1 MAIGRSKV
9 VIVGIGSVG
18 AAVAFNLVM
27 GQVCDDLVLIDLN
40 QEKAWAEATD
50 LTHSLGYSGSKMHVV
65 SGDYA
70 ECRDADVVVIAA
82 ALPYI
87 QGQTRLDM
95 LGKAAGIMNSVV
107 PSIMEHGFNGSIV
120 VITNPVDVISG
131 YVQKLSGL
139 PESRVI
145 GTGTALDS
153 ARLRYH
159 LADVMHVDPQSV
171 YALCMG
177 EHGDSQMIPWSQV
190 TVGGKKFLEILQDN
204 QARLKDFD
212 ISEVKENT
220 AKIAYRIVNA
230 KGATTFGIA
239 AITGQIVNAILRD
252 ENKVIPVS
260 AMLHGEYGTQGIYAG
275 VPAVINSQGVK
286 ELVEYHLTEEEL
298 EALAKSFAV
307 IRSAMDTLEQ
317 QVR

>member
-18 AAVAFNLVM
+18 AATAFNLVM

-40 QEKAWAEATD
+40 EEKAWAEATD
-50 LTHSLGYSGSKMHVV
+50 LQHSLGYSGSKMHVQA
-65 SGDYA
+65 GTYG
-70 ECRDADVVVIAA
+70 ECKDADVVVIAA

-87 QGQTRLDM
+87 KGQTRLDM
-95 LGKAAGIMNSVV
+95 LGKAAGIMNGVV
-107 PSIMEHGFNGSIV
+107 PSIMESGFNGSIV
-120 VITNPVDVISG
+120 VNTNPVDVISW

-139 PESRVI
+139 PESKVI

-204 QARLKDFD
+204 QDRLKEFD
-212 ISEVKENT
+212 IDKVKENT

-239 AITGQIVNAILRD
+239 SITVQIVNAILRD

-260 AMLHGEYGTQGIYAG
+260 AMLHGEYGQQGIYAG

-286 ELVEYHLTEEEL
+286 ELVEYHLTDSELEEL
-298 EALAKSFAV
+298 GRSFEV
-307 IRSAMDTLEQ
+307 IREAQSSL
-317 QVR
+317 

>member
-18 AAVAFNLVM
+18 AATAFNLVM

-40 QEKAWAEATD
+40 EEKAWAEATD
-50 LTHSLGYSGSKMHVV
+50 LQHSLGYSGSKMHVQA
-65 SGDYA
+65 GTYG
-70 ECRDADVVVIAA
+70 ECKDADVVVIAA

-87 QGQTRLDM
+87 KGQTRLDM
-95 LGKAAGIMNSVV
+95 LGKAAGIMNGVV
-107 PSIMEHGFNGSIV
+107 PAIMESGFNGSIV
-120 VITNPVDVISG
+120 VITNPVDVISW

-139 PESRVI
+139 PESKVI

-204 QARLKDFD
+204 QDRLKEFD
-212 ISEVKENT
+212 IDKVKENT

-239 AITGQIVNAILRD
+239 SITVQIVNAILRD

-260 AMLHGEYGTQGIYAG
+260 AMLHGEYGQQGIYAG

-286 ELVEYHLTEEEL
+286 ELVEYHLTDSELEEL
-298 EALAKSFAV
+298 GRSFEV
-307 IRSAMDTLEQ
+307 IREAQSSL
-317 QVR
+317 

>member
-18 AAVAFNLVM
+18 AATAFNLVM

-40 QEKAWAEATD
+40 EEKAWAEATD
-50 LTHSLGYSGSKMHVV
+50 LQHSLGYSGSKMHVQA
-65 SGDYA
+65 GTYG
-70 ECRDADVVVIAA
+70 ECKDADVVVIAA

-87 QGQTRLDM
+87 KGQTRLDM
-95 LGKAAGIMNSVV
+95 LGKAAGIMNGVV
-107 PSIMEHGFNGSIV
+107 PAIMDSGFNGSIV
-120 VITNPVDVISG
+120 VITNPVDVISW

-139 PESRVI
+139 QESKVI

-204 QARLKDFD
+204 QDRLKEFD
-212 ISEVKENT
+212 IDKVKENT

-239 AITGQIVNAILRD
+239 SITVQIVNAILRD

-260 AMLHGEYGTQGIYAG
+260 AMLHGEYGQQGIYAG

-286 ELVEYHLTEEEL
+286 ELVEYHLTDSELEEL
-298 EALAKSFAV
+298 GRSFEV
-307 IRSAMDTLEQ
+307 IREAQSSL
-317 QVR
+317 